1 MATTKE
7 YGILVTGD
15 IDDIK
20 GKLNDLVTL
29 LSKIPDK
36 VIQLTTD
43 VDDKPV
49 KELDTELDAL
59 DGKVVKTEVNVDV
72 TDVENDVKKVTSDLT
87 AIPDKVVQ
95 LTTDVND
102 KAVKELDTELQALD
116 GRVVKTDVNADIS
129 DAETDVKKVI
139 EDVKGIP
146 DKKTVKI
153 DADGSQ
159 AESEINNIQDMM
171 DDLKET
177 VIDFAAGA
185 AVVAGAS
192 GFFEQDN
199 TMSDLGKNSKELSG
213 EMKSV
218 ADQVYKVT
226 NADWTDIAEAVRY
239 VVGQMGLSGAAAV
252 NMTKQML
259 NFQKAYPWNDMYSLA
274 RAMSSMMK
282 NMGVD
287 AQTAFNLIALSMA
300 KTQDPGQDLL
310 DTFWEYSN
318 QFARMGWSAQEFTNY
333 LIDGLQAGAFNSDK
347 LGDAFKELTIRVTE
361 NRSGFIAIAEQ
372 MGFTEAQANSLA
384 DAISKGGPAAK
395 DAVDQIN
402 DKFMTLPQNLK
413 DQLGPSIY
421 GTMYEDLREKIPNSI
436 NKALNESADDTN
448 AAADAAGRNVSD
460 QVNQGFLDGI
470 VQGARQIGLGPYIDG
485 LSSMFGDALPLI
497 IAFILGRLTG
507 LFPKII
513 SFFKDKGVQIVDKIR
528 NWGWGDAASDATKGF
543 SSAIEGNIKDTSIL
557 GRITSF
563 GSNVVDKIRGWS
575 IFGDE
580 AGKVTIDMVG
590 SVEDGFKM
598 KPSLIQKITQFGYD
612 VAGTVTKVF
621 SFIKLPSLD
630 LGIAKLFGDLPIS
643 SIISI
648 GAKIAGVVAVITM
661 ALDGLWNASDYYSG
675 GIVSGLLK
683 ITGIES
689 LLDFA
694 GLGDSLKNFEAWAD
708 GITGTF
714 EDLFNTVFG
723 SGFAD
728 MVGNFAE
735 GIQNTF
741 RESIDLTSIGGFFQ
755 SLYDLIALPFQDI
768 SNEGIIP
775 WLQRM
780 GGQISDYLAP
790 IGEMIQQRLAGI
802 PQWITSAFNIDWNA
816 IGYNIG
822 AGIGQLTVY
831 FLAGLYSLLSALFAL
846 PGQAYTAILN
856 LGTWIYNGL
865 MALPGQIYVGLLS
878 IWNQFTSF
886 LGWLAGL
893 PGQAQSRIN
902 KTGADMQAGINA
914 IPGRVQT
921 GLLSI
926 WGQFTS
932 FLGWL
937 AGLPGKAYAYILN
950 MGQQMYVGI
959 AAIPGQVYNGLLN
972 IWNQF
977 TSFIGWIASLPTQ
990 LYNAIVAAWD
1000 GFVKGI
1006 TDKMPEITYWLDKI
1020 RGLFPH
1026 SPPKWGPLVDIM
1038 DWGGNMADAIQQG
1051 IDEKF
1056 PNLASSLANQLTKLQ
1071 NIGSNIDLGG
1081 SLNLNTILGS
1091 LAIPQA
1097 TLQNM
1102 STPQTTQQVSLQFG
1116 DIKLEIKNLDSGTS
1130 NEEVKQKAQI
1140 LGKELSSTLSDELKD
1155 QITNKGIL
1163 K

>member
-15 IDDIK
+15 INDIQA
-20 GKLNDLVTL
+20 KLNTLVGDI
-29 LSKIPDK
+29 SKIPDK
-36 VIQLTTD
+36 VIELTAN
-43 VDDKPV
+43 VNDKPV
-49 KELDTELDAL
+49 KELDTELD
-59 DGKVVKTEVNVDV
+59 
-72 TDVENDVKKVTSDLT
+72 S
-87 AIPDKVVQ
+87 
-95 LTTDVND
+95 
-102 KAVKELDTELQALD
+102 LD

-153 DADGSQ
+153 DADGSE
-159 AESEINNIQDMM
+159 AESEINNLKDML
-171 DDLKET
+171 DDLKQTALE
-177 VIDFAAGA
+177 FATGTAAIAGI
-185 AVVAGAS
+185 S
-192 GFFEQDN
+192 GLSEQDTEVSN
-199 TMSDLGKNSKELSG
+199 MKKSTSSLSKEM
-213 EMKSV
+213 EDV
-218 ADQVYKVT
+218 ANQVYKVT
-226 NADWTDIAEAVRY
+226 SADWSTITEAVRY

-252 NMTKQML
+252 NMTKEMI
-259 NFQKAYPWNDMYSLA
+259 NFQKAFPWTDTYSLA
-274 RAMSSMMK
+274 RAISSVMK

-287 AQTAFNLIALSMA
+287 AQTAFNLISLAMQ

-333 LIDGLQAGAFNSDK
+333 LIEGLQEGAFNSDK

-361 NRSGFIAIAEQ
+361 NRSGFIAIAKQ

-384 DAISKGGPAAK
+384 DAIAKGGPAAK
-395 DAVDQIN
+395 DAVNQIN
-402 DKFMTLPQNLK
+402 SKFSTLPQSLQ
-413 DQLGPSIY
+413 DQLGPSLY
-421 GTMYEDLREKIPNSI
+421 GSMYEDLRKTIPNSI
-436 NKALNESADDTN
+436 NKALNESVDDTN
-448 AAADAAGRNVSD
+448 AAAQQAGEKVGSNTG
-460 QVNQGFLDGI
+460 QGVADGFIQFL
-470 VQGARQIGLGPYIDG
+470 RQLGLGPFVDG
-485 LSSMFGDALPLI
+485 LSDVLQEAISIVMALI
-497 IAFILGRLTG
+497 IGKLILSLPQMYTIFKNAGTKVSDIIRTWAWGSDAGNASRG
-507 LFPKII
+507 LF
-513 SFFKDKGVQIVDKIR
+513 Q
-528 NWGWGDAASDATKGF
+528 
-543 SSAIEGNIKDTSIL
+543 AIEGNIKDTSIL

-612 VAGTVTKVF
+612 VVGTVTKVF
-621 SFIKLPSLD
+621 SFIKIPSID

-643 SIISI
+643 GIVAI
-648 GAKIAGVVAVITM
+648 GAKIAGALAVVTM
-661 ALDGLWNASDYYSG
+661 GLDALWNASDYYSE
-675 GIVSGLLK
+675 GIVSSLLK
-683 ITGIES
+683 ITGIEA
-689 LLDFA
+689 LLNFV
-694 GLGDSLKNFEAWAD
+694 GLGDGVKNFEAWAD
-708 GITGTF
+708 GITGSLQQLV
-714 EDLFNTVFG
+714 DNLFG
-723 SGFAD
+723 SGFGQ
-728 MVGNFAE
+728 MVTNFAE

-741 RESIDLTSIGGFFQ
+741 RSSIDLSSIGGFFS
-755 SLYDLIALPFQDI
+755 SLVDLIKAPFVDI
-768 SNEGIIP
+768 ANEGLAP
-775 WLQRM
+775 WLLRI

-790 IGEMIQQRLAGI
+790 IGGMVQQRLAGI
-802 PQWITSAFNIDWNA
+802 PQWIASAFNIDWNA

-822 AGIGQLTVY
+822 NGIGQLTVY
-831 FLAGLYSLLSALFAL
+831 FLAGLYTLLSALFAL
-846 PGQAYTAILN
+846 PGQAYTSILN

-865 MALPGQIYVGLLS
+865 IAIPGQIYAGLTG
-878 IWNQFTSF
+878 IYNQFTSF

-1116 DIKLEIKNLDSGTS
+1116 DIKLEIKNLDSETS

>member
-36 VIQLTTD
+36 VIELTANVNDKPVKELDAELKEIPDKTVQVATN

-49 KELDTELDAL
+49 KNLSSELKEIPDKIVQVATNVDDKPVKGLDTELDAL
-59 DGKVVKTEVNVDV
+59 DGRVVKTNVDAD
-72 TDVENDVKKVTSDLT
+72 TSDAESDVKKVT
-87 AIPDKVVQ
+87 
-95 LTTDVND
+95 
-102 KAVKELDTELQALD
+102 E
-116 GRVVKTDVNADIS
+116 DI
-129 DAETDVKKVI
+129 
-139 EDVKGIP
+139 KGIP

-153 DADGSQ
+153 DADGSA
-159 AESEINNIQDMM
+159 AESEINSLKDML
-171 DDLKET
+171 DDLQQT
-177 VIDFAAGA
+177 VIDFAGGTALAGIID
-185 AVVAGAS
+185 GLT
-192 GFFEQDN
+192 QQN
-199 TMSDLGKNSKELSG
+199 TEISNMKKSTSNLSKEM
-213 EMKSV
+213 EDV
-218 ADQVYKVT
+218 ANQVYKVT
-226 NADWTDIAEAVRY
+226 SADWSTIREAVQY
-239 VVGQMGLSGAAAV
+239 VVGQMGLSGTAAV
-252 NMTKQML
+252 NMTKQMI
-259 NFQKAYPWNDMYSLA
+259 NFQKAFPWTDTYSLA
-274 RAMSSMMK
+274 RAISSVMK

-287 AQTAFNLIALSMA
+287 AQTAFNLISLAMQ

-333 LIDGLQAGAFNSDK
+333 LIEGLQEGAFNSDK

-361 NRSGFIAIAEQ
+361 NKAGFVAIAKQ

-384 DAISKGGPAAK
+384 DSIAKGGLAAK
-395 DAVDQIN
+395 DAVNQIN
-402 DKFMTLPQNLK
+402 SKFSTLPQSLQ
-413 DQLGPSIY
+413 DQLGPSLY
-421 GTMYEDLREKIPNSI
+421 GSMYEDLRSTIPNSI
-436 NKALNESADDTN
+436 SKALNESVDDTN
-448 AAADAAGRNVSD
+448 AAAQQAGEKVGSNTG
-460 QVNQGFLDGI
+460 QGVVDGLIQFLRSI
-470 VQGARQIGLGPYIDG
+470 GAGPLVDG
-485 LSSMFGDALPLI
+485 LSNLLEGALEIVMGILI
-497 IAFILGRLTG
+497 LKLIRY
-507 LFPKII
+507 FPKIL
-513 SFFKDKGVQIVDKIR
+513 SFLKKKGVEVVNNIR

-575 IFGDE
+575 IWTEE
-580 AGKVTIDMVG
+580 AGATTINMMG

-612 VAGTVTKVF
+612 VVGTVTKVF
-621 SFIKLPSLD
+621 SFIKIPSLD

-643 SIISI
+643 GIVAI
-648 GAKIAGVVAVITM
+648 GAKIAGALAVVTM
-661 ALDGLWNASDYYSG
+661 GLDALWNASDYYSE
-675 GIVSGLLK
+675 GIVSSLLK
-683 ITGIES
+683 ITGIEA
-689 LLDFA
+689 LLNFA
-694 GLGDSLKNFEAWAD
+694 GLGDGVKNFEAWAD
-708 GITGTF
+708 GITGSLQQLV
-714 EDLFNTVFG
+714 DNLFG
-723 SGFAD
+723 SGFGQ
-728 MVGNFAE
+728 MVTNFAE

-741 RESIDLTSIGGFFQ
+741 RSSIDLTSIGGFFS
-755 SLYDLIALPFQDI
+755 SLVDLIKAPFVDI
-768 SNEGIIP
+768 ANEGLSP
-775 WLQRM
+775 WLQRI

-790 IGEMIQQRLAGI
+790 IGGMIQQRLAGI

-822 AGIGQLTVY
+822 TGIGQLTVY

-937 AGLPGKAYAYILN
+937 AGLPGKAYAYIVN

-1051 IDEKF
+1051 IDAKF
-1056 PNLASSLANQLTKLQ
+1056 PNIASSLANQLTKLQ

-1081 SLNLNTILGS
+1081 SLNLNTVLGS

-1116 DIKLEIKNLDSGTS
+1116 EMKFEIKNLDSGTS
-1130 NEEVKQKAQI
+1130 DEEVKQKAQV
-1140 LGKELSSTLSDELKD
+1140 LGKEFVNKVSDELKD